1 MTALLRSLFVSSA
14 AAMLLACGSSF
25 GGEESLGV
33 ARQAVNAC
41 AEEVPA
47 TRAVDGI
54 PAYAQCASIENGA
67 IWSNNG
73 INTASSSQGADWV
86 RTQYSGGYQ
95 CTEFARRYFLFHWG
109 IDYQHGNAGEWCNGT
124 LPSTLALATSP
135 THGDLIVFAP
145 GSCGADST
153 TGHIAVVDTVDM
165 AGAKVTIVEQ
175 NQASRRSTQQSCAKC
190 YLHAVKNDGTSS
202 GGTSSGGTS
211 SGGTSSGGTSSGG
224 ASSGGTS
231 SADAGGVGPALG
243 GTPSG
248 GDSPAGAGSTSL
260 SGAATVGGSGSSGA
274 NASGAPSSSANDE
287 APAADDASCSIG
299 RVGVGTERPDAQLLL
314 LGSALLLRLRRRR
327 AARS

>member
-1 MTALLRSLFVSSA
+1 MTALLRSLLVGSA
-14 AAMLLACGSSF
+14 AAMLLACGNPS

-33 ARQAVNAC
+33 ARQAMNAC

-73 INTASSSQGADWV
+73 IDTASSSQGADWV

-95 CTEFARRYFLFHWG
+95 CTEFARRYLLFRWG
-109 IDYQHGNAGEWCNGT
+109 IDYQHGNAGEWCDGT
-124 LPSTLALATSP
+124 LPSTLALSTSP

-175 NQASRRSTQQSCAKC
+175 NRAGRRSTQQSCAKC
-190 YLHAVKNDGTSS
+190 YLHAVENDGNSSAGASS
-202 GGTSSGGTS
+202 GGA
-211 SGGTSSGGTSSGG
+211 SSGGTSSGG

-231 SADAGGVGPALG
+231 SGGVGPALG

-248 GDSPAGAGSTSL
+248 GDTPAGAGSTSL
-260 SGAATVGGSGSSGA
+260 GGAATVGGSGSSGA
-274 NASGAPSSSANDE
+274 TASGAPSSTANGE
-287 APAADDASCSIG
+287 APAADDASCSMG
-299 RVGVGTERPDAQLLL
+299 RVGVGTERAGAQLLL
-314 LGSALLLRLRRRR
+314 LGSALVLRFRRRR
-327 AARS
+327 AACS